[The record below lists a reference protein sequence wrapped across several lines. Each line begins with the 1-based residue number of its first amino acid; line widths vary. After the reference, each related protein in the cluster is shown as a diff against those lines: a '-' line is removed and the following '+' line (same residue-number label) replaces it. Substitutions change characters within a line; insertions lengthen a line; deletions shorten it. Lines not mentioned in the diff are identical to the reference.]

1 MSRPRGP
8 VRYLSQVSPHW
19 VVRALGL
26 VTCLA
31 LLGVVASLVL
41 NPNGVPFAVLA
52 LIGVLAL
59 LGAAA
64 GLCLALVKVTLE
76 VTEWQVHVAYPP
88 FTRVLNAE
96 FITGARPGD
105 RDDGVGFGYG
115 IRWEGRGKIALRVG
129 GPAVLIEHSRPP
141 GSTVVSVD
149 DPERAVAAIRQAVE
163 SAARP

>member
-8 VRYLSQVSPHW
+8 VRYVSQVAPHW
-19 VVRALGL
+19 AVRALGL
-26 VTCLA
+26 VVCLA
-31 LLGVVASLVL
+31 LLGFVASLVL
-41 NPNGVPFAVLA
+41 NRGVPFAVIA
-52 LIGVLAL
+52 VMGVLGL

-76 VTEWQVHVAYPP
+76 VTEWEVLIAYPP

-96 FITGARPGD
+96 FITDARPGD

-141 GSTVVSVD
+141 GSIVVSVD

-163 SAARP
+163 SAGRP